1 MGESFR
7 NLAVWQ
13 RSIELTLAVYKLT
26 SSFPDSER
34 FGLTNQLR
42 RASVSVASNI
52 AEGYGRSTKGEYLQ
66 FLGHARG
73 SNSEVE
79 TQIVISK
86 ALGFGSK
93 QMMQSAE
100 ELCSEVGRMLG
111 ALMKSQR
118 PKQPV
123 PSPYVPSPY
132 VTGSARPAA
141 PSLWRPACA
150 LHPCRRRPA
159 PALRPS
165 GTHGYEPPSF
175 ASVR

>member
-7 NLAVWQ
+7 DLAVWQ
-13 RSIELTLAVYKLT
+13 RAIELTLQVYKLT

-52 AEGYGRSTKGEYLQ
+52 AEGYGRSTKGEYVL

-79 TQIVISK
+79 TQLVISK

-93 QMMQSAE
+93 QVFSKTE

-111 ALMKSQR
+111 AMMKTVR
-118 PKQPV
+118 PKSLV
-123 PSPYVPSPY
+123 PS
-132 VTGSARPAA
+132 
-141 PSLWRPACA
+141 L
-150 LHPCRRRPA
+150 
-159 PALRPS
+159 
-165 GTHGYEPPSF
+165 
-175 ASVR
+175 